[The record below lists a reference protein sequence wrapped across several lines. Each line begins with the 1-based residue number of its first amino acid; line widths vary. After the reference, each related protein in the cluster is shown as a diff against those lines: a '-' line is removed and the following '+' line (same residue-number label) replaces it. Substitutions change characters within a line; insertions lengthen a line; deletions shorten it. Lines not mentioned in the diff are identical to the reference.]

1 MSEADKEII
10 MKARPNLKPNTIKMY
25 IFNLNK
31 LKKLF
36 QAEDLKFLSKV
47 TEVKEQIKDLHY
59 TTQRNFYNAI
69 IVYLRAKDSG
79 SPDEE
84 KGKIPSE
91 LIEKYDTMRNELNE
105 QYKTDNESGKIS
117 EKQKNNFVDI
127 QEVKDMI
134 NKMEAEIKKE
144 GLKKK
149 ENLTAKEKQLIQVF
163 TIYNILLKI
172 PLRNDLAGMEA
183 ISRKKYN
190 SLTDKDKEVNNYLV
204 VDKAKME
211 FVLNEYKTAR
221 KYKQKNILIPK
232 DLEKIIRMYIRK
244 NGMGILF
251 KTGTGTPLTRNAL
264 SQLLIKTSQAY
275 MNKNISTTMIRKIVL
290 SDMFADTK
298 KEMEKMSEITGHS
311 VETMNNV
318 YVKEK

>member
-1 MSEADKEII
+1 MSEADKELI

-69 IVYLRAKDSG
+69 IVYLRAGDKN
-79 SPDEE
+79 E
-84 KGKIPSE
+84 E
-91 LIEKYDTMRNELNE
+91 LIEKYDTMRNALNE

-163 TIYNILLKI
+163 TIYSILLKI

-183 ISRKKYN
+183 ISRKK
-190 SLTDKDKEVNNYLV
+190 
-204 VDKAKME
+204 
-211 FVLNEYKTAR
+211 
-221 KYKQKNILIPK
+221 
-232 DLEKIIRMYIRK
+232 
-244 NGMGILF
+244 
-251 KTGTGTPLTRNAL
+251 
-264 SQLLIKTSQAY
+264 
-275 MNKNISTTMIRKIVL
+275 
-290 SDMFADTK
+290 
-298 KEMEKMSEITGHS
+298 
-311 VETMNNV
+311 
-318 YVKEK
+318 

>member
-1 MSEADKEII
+1 MSEVDQELI

-36 QAEDLKFLSKV
+36 NAEDLKFLSKV
-47 TEVKEQIKDLHY
+47 GEVKDKLKDLHY

-69 IVYLRAKDSG
+69 IVYLRAG
-79 SPDEE
+79 E
-84 KGKIPSE
+84 KNEE

-117 EKQKNNFVDI
+117 EKQKNNFVEID
-127 QEVKDMI
+127 ELRTML
-134 NKMEAEIKKE
+134 NKMDTEIKKH

-149 ENLTAKEKQLIQVF
+149 ENLSAKEKQLIQVY

-183 ISRKKYN
+183 ISRKKFN
-190 SLTDKDKEVNNYLV
+190 TLTDKDKETDNYLV

-211 FVLNEYKTAR
+211 FILNEYKTAR

-232 DLEKIIRMYIRK
+232 ELEKIIRMYLRK

-251 KTGTGTPLTRNAL
+251 KTSTGNPITRNAL

>member
-47 TEVKEQIKDLHY
+47 TEVKEKIKDLHY

-69 IVYLRAKDSG
+69 IVYLRASDKN
-79 SPDEE
+79 E
-84 KGKIPSE
+84 E

-163 TIYNILLKI
+163 TIYSILLKI

-183 ISRKKYN
+183 ISRKKYKT
-190 SLTDKDKEVNNYLV
+190 LTDKDKEVNNYLV

-232 DLEKIIRMYIRK
+232 ELEKIIRMYLRK

>member
-47 TEVKEQIKDLHY
+47 TEVKEQIKELHY

-69 IVYLRAKDSG
+69 IVYLRAS
-79 SPDEE
+79 E
-84 KGKIPSE
+84 KNEE

-232 DLEKIIRMYIRK
+232 ELEKIIRMYIRK

>member
-1 MSEADKEII
+1 MSEADKELI

-47 TEVKEQIKDLHY
+47 TEVKEKIKDLHY

-69 IVYLRAKDSG
+69 IVYLRAG
-79 SPDEE
+79 E
-84 KGKIPSE
+84 KNEE

-163 TIYNILLKI
+163 TIYSILLKI

-183 ISRKKYN
+183 ISRKKYKT
-190 SLTDKDKEVNNYLV
+190 LTDKDKEENNYLV

-221 KYKQKNILIPK
+221 KYKQKNIIIPK
-232 DLEKIIRMYIRK
+232 ELEKIVRMYLRK

-264 SQLLIKTSQAY
+264 SQLLIKTSQSY

-311 VETMNNV
+311 VETMNSV

>member
-1 MSEADKEII
+1 MSEADKELI

-69 IVYLRAKDSG
+69 IVYLRAG
-79 SPDEE
+79 E
-84 KGKIPSE
+84 KNEE

-163 TIYNILLKI
+163 TIYSILLKI

-183 ISRKKYN
+183 ISRKKYKT
-190 SLTDKDKEVNNYLV
+190 LTDKDKEENNYLV

-221 KYKQKNILIPK
+221 KYKQKNIIIPK
-232 DLEKIIRMYIRK
+232 ELEKIVRMYLRK

-264 SQLLIKTSQAY
+264 SQLLIKTSQSY

-311 VETMNNV
+311 VETMNSV

>member
-1 MSEADKEII
+1 MSEADKELI

-69 IVYLRAKDSG
+69 IVYLRAG
-79 SPDEE
+79 ETNE
-84 KGKIPSE
+84 E

-163 TIYNILLKI
+163 TIYSILLKI

-183 ISRKKYN
+183 ISRKKYKT
-190 SLTDKDKEVNNYLV
+190 LTDKDKEENNYLV

-221 KYKQKNILIPK
+221 KYKQKNIIIPK
-232 DLEKIIRMYIRK
+232 ELEKIVRMYLRK

-264 SQLLIKTSQAY
+264 SQLLIKTSQSY

-311 VETMNNV
+311 VETMNSV

>member
-1 MSEADKEII
+1 MSEADKELI

-47 TEVKEQIKDLHY
+47 TEVKEKIKDLHY

-69 IVYLRAKDSG
+69 IVYLRAG
-79 SPDEE
+79 ETNE
-84 KGKIPSE
+84 E

-163 TIYNILLKI
+163 TIYSILLKI

-183 ISRKKYN
+183 ISRKKYKT
-190 SLTDKDKEVNNYLV
+190 LTDKDKEENNYLV

-221 KYKQKNILIPK
+221 KYKQKNIIIPK
-232 DLEKIIRMYIRK
+232 ELEKIVRMYLRK

-264 SQLLIKTSQAY
+264 SQLLIKTSQSY

-311 VETMNNV
+311 VETMNSV